1 MMKKKAAATNAM
13 RDISLALLV
22 LVIRAKLGT
31 LLTELAQLGHAKN
44 AMMPT
49 AWSAAL
55 LALVNV
61 KSAKGTELC

>member
-44 AMMPT
+44 VGSVDFYLCT
-49 AWSAAL
+49 S
-55 LALVNV
+55 VNV
-61 KSAKGTELC
+61 I